1 MIDLRGK
8 KILIAQPAPRN
19 SSPYAE
25 LETKY
30 MLSFEFCPFFTVK
43 PVSTRDFRAQRV
55 NILEHTA
62 IVFTSRSVIDAFFH
76 ICEEMRV
83 SVPEDMKYFCQNQQI
98 ALYLQKYIVYRK
110 RKIFFG
116 DGKPLSIVD
125 AIGNKHKNEKFL
137 IACTDSLRPDLAKEF
152 DKAGFNY
159 GSAVFMNTVVS
170 DIKHLDLASY
180 SALVFYS
187 PCDVRSLLENY
198 PDFKQND
205 LVLATFG
212 VNTAKAAEAAGL
224 KIEITAPTP
233 EAPSI
238 AQALNLYCSKLS

>member
-8 KILIAQPAPRN
+8 KILIAQPAPKSN
-19 SSPYAE
+19 SPYTE

-30 MLSFEFCPFFTVK
+30 RLSFDFCPFFTVK
-43 PVSTRDFRAQRV
+43 PVTTRIFRGQHV
-55 NILEHTA
+55 NILDYTA
-62 IVFTSRSVIDAFFH
+62 IVFTSRSVIDSFFH
-76 ICEEMRV
+76 ICEETRV
-83 SVPEDMKYFCQNQQI
+83 TVPEDMKYFCQNQQI

-116 DGKPLSIVD
+116 DGKPLSVLN
-125 AIGNKHKNEKFL
+125 AIGAKHKNEKFL
-137 IACTDSLRPDLAKEF
+137 IACTDGLRPDMAKAFET
-152 DKAGFNY
+152 AGLKY

-180 SALVFYS
+180 SALVCYS
-187 PCDVRSLLENY
+187 PCDVRSLLENF
-198 PDFKQND
+198 PGFKQEK

-212 VNTAKAAEAAGL
+212 ANTAKAARDAGL
-224 KIEITAPTP
+224 NVEIMAPSP

-238 AQALNLYCSKLS
+238 AQALNLYCSKL

>member
-8 KILIAQPAPRN
+8 KILIAQPAPKN
-19 SSPYAE
+19 NSPYAE

-30 MLSFEFCPFFTVK
+30 NLSFDFCPFFTVM
-43 PVSTRDFRAQRV
+43 PVSARNFRSQHV
-55 NILEHTA
+55 NILDYTA
-62 IVFTSRSVIDAFFH
+62 IVFTSRSVIDSFFK
-76 ICEEMRV
+76 ICEQTRV
-83 SVPEDMKYFCQNQQI
+83 QVPEDMKYFCQNQQI

-125 AIGNKHKNEKFL
+125 VIGTKHKNEKFL
-137 IACTDSLRPDLAKEF
+137 IASTDSLRADLARAF
-152 DKAGFNY
+152 DAAGFKY

-170 DIKHLDLASY
+170 DITHLDLTSY

-187 PCDVRSLLENY
+187 PCDVRSLLDNY
-198 PDFKQND
+198 PDFKQNG
-205 LVLATFG
+205 LLLATFG

-224 KIEITAPTP
+224 TLDIKAPTP

-238 AQALNLYCSKLS
+238 AQALSLYCSRL